1 MIYKTIA
8 DRLKNRINSDEFEV
22 GDALPSEKALA
33 GELQVSVMTLRKALT
48 LLESEKLIV
57 KRHGSGSY
65 VARKSNY
72 RGGELDGFNYQMH
85 IGGVTNYRNKVIEFT
100 MIDAPLAIAQQLK
113 IEPGEK
119 VYYVRR
125 IRMIDDSPILIE
137 NSYIPVAIFPW
148 LSVGNLERSKFN
160 YFKKECNIT
169 ILESHRSYTPVLA
182 TREQA
187 ELLQV
192 PQNSLL
198 LRVQSISYAH
208 NNTIVD
214 LSDIYQNTNKYN
226 VKHITRR

>member
-1 MIYKTIA
+1 MIYKSIA
-8 DRLKNRINSDEFEV
+8 ERLKNRINSDEFEV

-33 GELQVSVMTLRKALT
+33 SELQVSVMTIRKALT
-48 LLESEKLIV
+48 LLEREKLIV

-72 RGGELDGFNYQMH
+72 HGGELDGFNYQMH
-85 IGGVTNYRNKVIEFT
+85 IVGETNYRNKVIEFT
-100 MIDAPLAIAQQLK
+100 MLDAPLAIAQQLK

-125 IRMIDDSPILIE
+125 IRMIDDVPILIE

-148 LSVGNLERSKFN
+148 LSIGNLERSKFN
-160 YFKKECNIT
+160 YFKKEGNIT
-169 ILESHRSYTPVLA
+169 ILESHRNYSPVLA

-192 PQNSLL
+192 AQNSLL
-198 LRVQSISYAH
+198 LRVQSISYAQ
-208 NNTIVD
+208 NNLIVD

>member
-100 MIDAPLAIAQQLK
+100 MLDAPLAIAQQLK

-125 IRMIDDSPILIE
+125 IRMIDDVPILIE

-187 ELLQV
+187 D
-192 PQNSLL
+192 P
-198 LRVQSISYAH
+198 
-208 NNTIVD
+208 
-214 LSDIYQNTNKYN
+214 
-226 VKHITRR
+226 